1 MKEIKKSKTFKWFNK
16 LIQNKAQSNVNETIV
31 YNVFMRLFFVE
42 PQWVDYFDEDYC
54 IIGFCEDRYDYYWI
68 AINNKEKKIHF
79 ITYLYKLEPSIR
91 TAKTWNNE
99 EKQNIRN
106 FVNEY
111 FENRKDINL
120 IYLNDNINSF
130 ELV

>member
-1 MKEIKKSKTFKWFNK
+1 MKEIKKSKTFKWFNR
-16 LIQNKAQSNVNETIV
+16 LIQNKAQSNVDETIV

-42 PQWVDYFDEDYC
+42 PQWVDYFGEDYC
-54 IIGFCEDRYDYYWI
+54 IIGFCEDKYDYYWVC
-68 AINNKEKKIHF
+68 INNKEKKLKF

-99 EKQNIRN
+99 EKRNIRN

-111 FENRKDINL
+111 FRNYKDNNL

-130 ELV
+130 DIL